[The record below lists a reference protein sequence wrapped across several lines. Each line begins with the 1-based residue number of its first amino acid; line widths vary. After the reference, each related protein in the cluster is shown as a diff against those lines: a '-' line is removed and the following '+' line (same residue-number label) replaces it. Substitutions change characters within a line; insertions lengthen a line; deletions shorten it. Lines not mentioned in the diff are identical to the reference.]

1 MGLLNLASGASMWRG
16 YGYYQEKKVIS
27 LQKNSDTEIEGMV
40 SGSKGARYVVFL
52 NLEHPRKSHCNCP
65 HANGRRII
73 CKHMVALYFSVFPK
87 EAEAYC
93 QEVLDYEKE
102 VEQQEE
108 KLEQAVISRIS
119 HMRKEELK
127 EALLDILFYG
137 PEWQYDRF
145 IRDYIETGDD

>member
-1 MGLLNLASGASMWRG
+1 MGLLNLASGASLWRG
-16 YGYYQEKKVIS
+16 YGYYQEKRVIS

-40 SGSKGARYVVFL
+40 SGSGGARYEVFL

-73 CKHMVALYFSVFPK
+73 CKHMVAIYFSVITK
-87 EAEAYC
+87 DAESYYH
-93 QEVLDYEKE
+93 ENLDYEKE
-102 VEQQEE
+102 MEQQQEE
-108 KLEQAVISRIS
+108 WEQAVISRIS

-127 EALLDILFYG
+127 EALLDVLFNG

-145 IRDYIETGDD
+145 IRDYVDTYDD